1 MWLLDLFELPRKV
14 KEMAAT
20 LAALKVEVD
29 AQGLLIDGIVADS
42 VRLKARIAALEA
54 ALAEAGDPIALQA
67 EIDSLTATLQEN
79 NARLKALDDSVPVI
93 PPPV

>member
-1 MWLLDLFELPRKV
+1 MWLVDLFSLPGKV
-14 KEMAAT
+14 KEMAAN
-20 LAALKVEVD
+20 LAGLKVEVD

-54 ALAEAGDPIALQA
+54 ALAEAGDPIALQV
-67 EIDSLTATLQEN
+67 EIDALMGTLQGN
-79 NARLKALDDSVPVI
+79 NARLRALDDSVPVI